1 VPHTLIADN
10 AAGHLLQ
17 RGLVDAVIVGADR
30 VTARGDV
37 ANKIG
42 TYLKALAAQ
51 AHAVPFYVALP
62 TSALDYRLTDG
73 IGESA
78 IEQRSAGEVTHV
90 IGRAVDGCLQA
101 VEIAPP
107 GSAAWNDA
115 FEVTPAHRISALIT
129 ERGVV
134 SASVEGLCIEA
145 SSSCEVYP
153 ILHGIGVNWSG
164 VGLFALLRKRRP
176 LLDKRW

>member
-1 VPHTLIADN
+1 MWLPLHVWVSETRPRGQGAALTAWELREYGVPHTLIADN

-73 IGESA
+73 IGESP
-78 IEQRSAGEVTHV
+78 IEQSSAGEVTHV
-90 IGRAVDGCLQA
+90 IGRAV
-101 VEIAPP
+101 EIAPP
-107 GSAAWNDA
+107 GSAAWNEA
-115 FEVTPAHRISALIT
+115 FEVTPAHLISALIT

-134 SASVEGLCIEA
+134 SARVEGLCIEA
-145 SSSCEVYP
+145 SSSCEV
-153 ILHGIGVNWSG
+153 
-164 VGLFALLRKRRP
+164 
-176 LLDKRW
+176 